1 MQKKKRKKGNA
12 ENKAKRKKTKR
23 QKEIYGEAAK
33 EEENLVRNRLYLPF

>member
-1 MQKKKRKKGNA
+1 MQKKKSKKGNA

-23 QKEIYGEAAK
+23 QKDIYGEAK